1 MLHTETLEYTVYAAF
16 PQVSCIFMPIQ
27 ISLCVLHELT

>member
-16 PQVSCIFMPIQ
+16 PKYYVYFCQFRY
-27 ISLCVLHELT
+27 LCVCYM